1 MKRVYVVLQQNDDA
15 STNVVGVYTD
25 DAAAKK
31 VRERCMLLYR
41 QYYYIEDVV
50 LDVDNTGK

>member
-1 MKRVYVVLQQNDDA
+1 MNRVYVVLQQNDDM

-25 DAAAKK
+25 DAVAKK

-50 LDVDNTGK
+50 LDVDNVGK

>member
-31 VRERCMLLYR
+31 VWERCMLLYR

-50 LDVDNTGK
+50 LDADHVGV

>member
-25 DAAAKK
+25 DAVAKK

-50 LDVDNTGK
+50 LDEDNVGK

>member
-1 MKRVYVVLQQNDDA
+1 MKRVYVVLQQNDDL

-25 DAAAKK
+25 DAAASK
-31 VRERCMLLYR
+31 VRVKCMLLYN

-50 LDVDNTGK
+50 LDEDNVGK

>member
-1 MKRVYVVLQQNDDA
+1 MKRVYVVLQQNNDG

-25 DAAAKK
+25 DAVAKK
-31 VRERCMLLYR
+31 VRERCVILYR

-50 LDVDNTGK
+50 LDVDNVGK

>member
-1 MKRVYVVLQQNDDA
+1 MKRVYVVLQQNDDG

-25 DAAAKK
+25 DAVAQSVLAK
-31 VRERCMLLYR
+31 CQSLYD

-50 LDVDNTGK
+50 LDVDNIGK

>member
-1 MKRVYVVLQQNDDA
+1 MKRVYVVLQQNDDG

-25 DAAAKK
+25 DAAANK

-50 LDVDNTGK
+50 LDEDNTGK